1 MKQMLIP
8 LTIFLASVSAWA
20 GSGSHLGV
28 ALPNHDPVAV
38 FLRQQADYVAMPVT
52 ISSDHRDPVQRLAD
66 MAAAKRL
73 IQKKAEENPDIIV
86 NIGKVTLSCEPTT
99 RAGQVTLSCESTPST
114 GTRMGASEPVSK
126 IRLNILVPF
135 KGKGR
140 DAFACATMI
149 YKFLGDIAMPG
160 KARIRTGEIRLAV
173 DNPEQYRPVL
183 LKMIADAYAK
193 TKESVKAKAKGESE
207 IRGLVGPVLV
217 RQADDD
223 NVDLF
228 IDFQLQVEAD

>member
-20 GSGSHLGV
+20 GSGSDLV
-28 ALPNHDPVAV
+28 MALPDYDPVAV
-38 FLRQQADYVAMPVT
+38 FLREQADYVAMPVT
-52 ISSDHRDPVQRLAD
+52 ISSDRRDPVQRLSE

-86 NIGKVTLSCEPTT
+86 NTGQVRLSREPTP
-99 RAGQVTLSCESTPST
+99 RT
-114 GTRMGASEPVSK
+114 GTRMGASEPVHTV
-126 IRLNILVPF
+126 RLNILVPF

-149 YKFLGDIAMPG
+149 YKFLGDIVMPG

-183 LKMIADAYAK
+183 LQMIVDAVDKAEK
-193 TKESVKAKAKGESE
+193 SVKAKGESE
-207 IRGLVGPVLV
+207 INGLVGPVLV
-217 RQADDD
+217 RQADAE

-228 IDFQLQVEAD
+228 IDFQLDVEAD

>member
-1 MKQMLIP
+1 MKHILIP

-20 GSGSHLGV
+20 GSGSDLGI
-28 ALPNHDPVAV
+28 AFPDHDPVAV

-52 ISSDHRDPVQRLAD
+52 ISSDHRDPVQQLAGI
-66 MAAAKRL
+66 AAAKAL
-73 IQKKAEENPDIIV
+73 IQKKAEGNPDIIV
-86 NIGKVTLSCEPTT
+86 NTGKVTLSCEPP
-99 RAGQVTLSCESTPST
+99 GT
-114 GTRMGASEPVSK
+114 GTRMGTSGPVSAV
-126 IRLNILVPF
+126 RLNILVPF

-140 DAFACATMI
+140 RHVPRATMI

-193 TKESVKAKAKGESE
+193 TKQSVKAKAKGESE
-207 IRGLVGPVLV
+207 IRGLVDPVLV
-217 RQADDD
+217 RQADDE
-223 NVDLF
+223 NVDIF
-228 IDFQLQVEAD
+228 INFQLDVEAD